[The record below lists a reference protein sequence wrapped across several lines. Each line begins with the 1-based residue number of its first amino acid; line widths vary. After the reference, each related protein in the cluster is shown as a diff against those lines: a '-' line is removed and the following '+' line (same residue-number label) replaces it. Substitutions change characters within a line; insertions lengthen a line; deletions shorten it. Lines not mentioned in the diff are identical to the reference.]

1 MADARRYASL
11 ADPFRMHSGGELHGA
26 RLAYETWGELNAN
39 RDNALIIFTGLSPGA
54 HAASSDIDDS
64 EGWWET
70 IVGPGKA
77 INSNRFFVICVN
89 SLGSCHGSTG
99 PASDNPATGK
109 PWQTDFP
116 ELSIED
122 IANSATA
129 VLDKENIT
137 GPVTVVGPS
146 MGGLTAL
153 AFAINHPHRTGN
165 LLLISCATHPTPL
178 TTAIRSLQ
186 REMIRTDRD
195 WAGGHYEEGQE
206 PVVGM
211 RLARKL
217 GMISYRSAREWE
229 ERFHR
234 ERVPGTERDSDP
246 FGVRFQVE
254 SYLEAHAE
262 KFVGSFDANCYLYLS
277 RAMDMFDV
285 ADYGGTDQA
294 GLAHIKTR
302 RALVIGVETDIL
314 FPLYQQVALAE
325 GLRDQGVSVVFH
337 ALPSIQ
343 GHDAFLVDIERFGP
357 AIREFLAGDPKP

>member
-1 MADARRYASL
+1 MADARRYAPL
-11 ADPFRMHSGGELHGA
+11 ANPFRMRGGGELHGA
-26 RLAYETWGELNAN
+26 RLAYETWGELNVE

-54 HAASSDIDDS
+54 HAASSAMDDS
-64 EGWWET
+64 EGWWESM
-70 IVGPGKA
+70 VGPGKA
-77 INSNRFFVICVN
+77 IDTNRFFVICVN

-99 PASDNPATGK
+99 PASDNLDTGQ
-109 PWQTDFP
+109 PYRLAFP

-122 IANSATA
+122 IANSAIA
-129 VLDKENIT
+129 VLDAEAVDK
-137 GPVTVVGPS
+137 PVTVVGPS

-153 AFAINHPHRTGN
+153 AFAINHPQRTGN

-195 WAGGHYEEGQE
+195 WAGGNYEEGHG

-234 ERVPGTERDSDP
+234 DQIPKDQRDDDP

-254 SYLEAHAE
+254 SYLEAHAK

-294 GLAHIKTR
+294 GLGHIKTP

-325 GLRDQGVSVVFH
+325 GLREQGVPVVFH

-343 GHDAFLVDIERFGP
+343 GHDAFLVDIDRFGP
-357 AIREFLAGDPKP
+357 AIHDFLRAQ

>member
-11 ADPFRMHSGGELHGA
+11 ADPFRMHGGGELHSA
-26 RLAYETWGELNAN
+26 RLAYETWGELNAH

-54 HAASSDIDDS
+54 HAASSDLDNS
-64 EGWWET
+64 VGWWET
-70 IVGPGKA
+70 MVGPGKA
-77 INSNRFFVICVN
+77 IDTNRFFVICVN

-99 PASDNPATGK
+99 PASDHPATGQ
-109 PWQTDFP
+109 PYRLAFP

-122 IANSATA
+122 IANSAIA
-129 VLDKENIT
+129 VLDAEAVDK
-137 GPVTVVGPS
+137 PVRVVGPS

-153 AFAINHPHRTGN
+153 AFAINHPQRTAN

-186 REMIRTDRD
+186 REMIRTDKD
-195 WAGGHYEEGQE
+195 WAGGSYEEGQG

-234 ERVPGTERDSDP
+234 ERVPKADQDGDP

-294 GLAHIKTR
+294 GLGHIKTP

-325 GLRDQGVSVVFH
+325 GLREQGVSVVFH
-337 ALPSIQ
+337 ALPSLQ
-343 GHDAFLVDIERFGP
+343 GHDSFLVDIDRFGP
-357 AIREFLAGDPKP
+357 AIRDFLS